1 MARRIYIKDGGLNT
15 SSTIPPGYTA
25 LGTNGGDLKKKVVDT
40 ISDIGGGSSTS
51 KTRVDVVSVG
61 VKSGGG
67 TGTFQ
72 ANVAGLSGSNNLL
85 WEVVDS
91 NGNYLISDQFYTDI
105 SDLVSYVDVL
115 SSKAG
120 IDMTVKGY
128 YYLDQSKEK
137 FRITGRNLAYWS
149 LLGLNNYARMGKRG
163 SSNID
168 ISPGSLGEN
177 IITALNSYSS
187 NTGYESLAY
196 ITPTGQGLAF
206 STSTK
211 SNNICVTHY
220 QKVPYIQN
228 MIIGPDGTTGR
239 TLSEHNTYGIDEM
252 GSLVSLFG
260 LNYVSESTFTYQ
272 ESLLVFCGRGG
283 EVNIRTGSSPG
294 VYPAI
299 HPHVSL
305 LQLWKLRVYTTEYPL
320 TTPDNPSAGPGLIV
334 WYVRPIGQDTF
345 LLNNNSNILSDDN
358 VYLIPE
364 DRYKNVFL
372 PRLSDIHVQLDNSGF
387 GEDVSVDATKTALDR
402 YRNIW
407 VENIPGFESS
417 NTKVK
422 NLKFNG
428 QFSRRIKFRVAY
440 GKLGNFTL
448 SDDYIVYNNNK
459 GGDNITFLSM
469 VNR

>member
-15 SSTIPPGYTA
+15 SPTIPPGYTA
-25 LGTNGGDLKKKVVDT
+25 LGTNGGELKKKVVDT
-40 ISDIGGGSSTS
+40 ISDIGGGGSS
-51 KTRVDVVSVG
+51 KTRVDVLSVG
-61 VKSGGG
+61 VRSGYGSS
-67 TGTFQ
+67 TFQ

-91 NGNYLISDQFYTDI
+91 NGNYLISDEFYTNI

-149 LLGLNNYARMGKRG
+149 LVGLNNYSRMRDRG
-163 SSNID
+163 QNNID
-168 ISPGSLGEN
+168 ISPGVLGEN

-211 SNNICVTHY
+211 SNNICVTNY
-220 QKVPYIQN
+220 KKVPYIQN
-228 MIIGPDGTTGR
+228 MIMGSDGTTGR
-239 TLSEHNTYGIDEM
+239 TLFEHNTYGIDEM

-260 LNYVSESTFTYQ
+260 LNYVGVSTFTYQ

-283 EVNIRTGSSPG
+283 EVSIKKGLSAG

-305 LQLWKLRVYTTEYPL
+305 LQLWKLRVYTTEYPQG
-320 TTPDNPSAGPGLIV
+320 GPGSGLIV

-372 PRLSDIHVQLDNSGF
+372 PRLSYDIHVQLDNSGF

-407 VENIPGFESS
+407 VEYIPGFESS

-459 GGDNITFLSM
+459 GVDNITFLAM
-469 VNR
+469 VNK